1 MSTLGNCQPSV
12 EALTPRVYEAQKID
26 GNFLSLAHD
35 QHACLSSFLGL
46 GTMLDSFGGLFHFGA
61 LASSTSSM

>member
-12 EALTPRVYEAQKID
+12 EALIPGPRVRESQKID

-35 QHACLSSFLGL
+35 QHACLSSFLV
-46 GTMLDSFGGLFHFGA
+46 FGDYVR
-61 LASSTSSM
+61 